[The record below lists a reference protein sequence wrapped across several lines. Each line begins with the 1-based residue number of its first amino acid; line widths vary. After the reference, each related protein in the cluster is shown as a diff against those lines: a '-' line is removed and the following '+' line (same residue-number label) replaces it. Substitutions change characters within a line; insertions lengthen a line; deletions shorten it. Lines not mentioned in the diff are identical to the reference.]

1 MQCETQFNNVRFCF
15 YLRKLQRRQCT
26 HQTKSRN
33 IENQI
38 RKSNEERRI
47 RRKKNTQTINDV
59 FTHTQ
64 CKINYTD
71 TALNEIICRP
81 LHTN

>member
-1 MQCETQFNNVRFCF
+1 MYAFVFIYEKYNAVNAHTKPNQETLKIK
-15 YLRKLQRRQCT
+15 YA
-26 HQTKSRN
+26 
-33 IENQI
+33 NQMK
-38 RKSNEERRI
+38 REEWEE
-47 RRKKNTQTINDV
+47 KKTQTINDV
-59 FTHTQ
+59 LTHTQ